1 MIDKKILIKNMN
13 KKGILIKEI
22 HIFLEFKL
30 LNLFL
35 IFILIIE
42 NSIIIFKKG
51 SCDIQNH

>member
-30 LNLFL
+30 LNFFL
-35 IFILIIE
+35 IFILILE